1 MTPAPNLRELT
12 QRPARTLDVPDLT
25 DRNKRPFAMPTT
37 LNSMIEHAR
46 ELVNPKRLTG
56 ESSTNQGRASQP
68 VCHHPRVSA
77 PLLIVDGDNLA
88 HRAYHSMPEGHG
100 NAVRGFFSILQ
111 RIEREEQPRAVVV
124 AWDTLGHDT
133 FRSELWPP
141 YQAGRV
147 FPADLVE
154 QLENLPQLCRGFGV
168 GVQKAAGYEADD
180 LIAGAV
186 REETQAGGRCLVMTT
201 DRDAFQLVS
210 ERTTVLVPK
219 PRTRELA
226 RFGPVQVVAEL
237 GVLPEQVPCF
247 KALCGDASD
256 NIPGIKGIGPKKAA
270 ALLLAHGTLDAVVA
284 EWPAERAE
292 LALRFREVVRMRP
305 FLAEPLPM
313 QRPEWD
319 RDT

>member
-1 MTPAPNLRELT
+1 MIFIADSLTRAVPA
-12 QRPARTLDVPDLT
+12 
-25 DRNKRPFAMPTT
+25 K
-37 LNSMIEHAR
+37 
-46 ELVNPKRLTG
+46 
-56 ESSTNQGRASQP
+56 P

-77 PLLIVDGDNLA
+77 PLLIVDGDILA
-88 HRAYHSMPEGHG
+88 HRAYHSMPEGPG
-100 NAVRGFFSILQ
+100 NAVRGFLSILQ
-111 RIEREEQPRAVVV
+111 RIVREEEPRAVVV

-147 FPADLVE
+147 FPAQLVE
-154 QLENLPQLCRGFGV
+154 QLENLPQLCRAFGA

-186 REETQAGGRCLVMTT
+186 REETQAGGHCLVMTT

-219 PRTRELA
+219 PRTRELV

-284 EWPAERAE
+284 DWPAERAE

-305 FLAEPLPM
+305 FLAEPLPA
-313 QRPEWD
+313 QPPDWEGGEAAVRIWLE
-319 RDT
+319 RS